1 LKNNLGI
8 NTDSLTGAYN
18 YNRLFSPQNQA
29 AKNAFEEPPLSHIMS
44 QRNRSNRGL
53 GSVQDAKEV
62 KEQNDRLKALSFN
75 GSRSH
80 RLQNLS
86 QDRGSR
92 VSGQPA
98 DLGSQGSF

>member
-1 LKNNLGI
+1 
-8 NTDSLTGAYN
+8 
-18 YNRLFSPQNQA
+18 
-29 AKNAFEEPPLSHIMS
+29 MS

-53 GSVQDAKEV
+53 GSAQDAKEV

-92 VSGQPA
+92 VSGRPA
-98 DLGSQGSF
+98 DLGSQGSFAASHISRVPDLAPFQLMNLAHEVYSYR